1 MSFPAKFHLS
11 LSSMNIATSN
21 SSSLAFRR
29 LFLSSKK
36 ALANKARP
44 GPKGPAWGG
53 PEGPMGLGGGVGWG
67 GGATEV
73 RGASRQ
79 EPNAEATSA
88 E

>member
-1 MSFPAKFHLS
+1 MSFPTKFHLS
-11 LSSMNIATSN
+11 LGSMDIATSN
-21 SSSLAFRR
+21 FSSLAFQRPS
-29 LFLSSKK
+29 LPSKQT
-36 ALANKARP
+36 LANKARP

-53 PEGPMGLGGGVGWG
+53 PEGPMGWGGGV
-67 GGATEV
+67 GATEV